1 MANTWG
7 SLKWGEGNFGDQ
19 PNVTEQVTGVQN
31 NIAQGTAAGFPVPG
45 WGSLS
50 WGDGSWGDVSN
61 VTEQVTGLQ
70 NNIAQGNA
78 LGVPNQGWGSD
89 EWGVEDWGQSGQTI
103 PVLGQQQN
111 ITIAHGDVG
120 FGQLAW
126 SAYNTRW
133 GGESSVNIAINQ
145 EINISGQQLNISQA
159 SLVVDIAV
167 EVFPSGLGL
176 TTNLGSLDPAPDAE
190 VTGQQ
195 LNTSIGDVLAYNRQG
210 WGRYYWGEEEW
221 GASGL
226 WDSVQLTNTNLG
238 LGVASGVQETWGQD
252 EWGAS
257 TTEWGGTSI
266 TDVNISVTVEL
277 NTIYDPGWGYVAWG
291 NQTWGESTEDM
302 ALAMPQPGN
311 VDPEPDVSITGNQI
325 NIALGEETITA
336 SANVSLTSLPLEIAQ
351 GQAELDALT
360 PVNVTGQQLNSS
372 VGTAVAG
379 ASAEINPTGIGLTL
393 SVNSI
398 NVQSWQ
404 IVNTGANVTWNII
417 DTAA

>member
-31 NIAQGTAAGFPVPG
+31 NIALNSVD
-45 WGSLS
+45 SY
-50 WGDGSWGDVSN
+50 
-61 VTEQVTGLQ
+61 
-70 NNIAQGNA
+70 
-78 LGVPNQGWGSD
+78 PNQGWGSD
-89 EWGVEDWGQSGQTI
+89 FWGSENWGESALDVT
-103 PVLGQQQN
+103 LTGQQQN
-111 ITIAHGDVG
+111 ITVAHGDVG

-145 EINISGQQLNISQA
+145 EINVSGQQLNISQA
-159 SLVVDIAV
+159 SLAVDIAV

-226 WDSVQLTNTNLG
+226 WDFIQLTNTNLG
-238 LGVASGVQETWGQD
+238 LGVTSGVQ
-252 EWGAS
+252 
-257 TTEWGGTSI
+257 
-266 TDVNISVTVEL
+266 DVDIKTYAAVSGIEL
-277 NTIYDPGWGYVAWG
+277 
-291 NQTWGESTEDM
+291 S
-302 ALAMPQPGN
+302 LAEGV
-311 VDPEPDVSITGNQI
+311 VDPAPDATVTGI
-325 NIALGEETITA
+325 GMTVGLGLGTVTA
-336 SANVSLTSLPLEIAQ
+336 NANTGVLTGQQLNIAQ
-351 GQAELDALT
+351 GTAELDAVT
-360 PVNVTGQQLNSS
+360 FANVTGQQLNSS

-379 ASAEINPTGIGLTL
+379 ASAEIFPTGIGLTL

-404 IVNTGANVTWNII
+404 IVNTGSSVTWNII